1 MFEQKKFLKDI
12 AGLPEDIIIENERG
26 ISFLGYPF
34 FSSKLL
40 LPHVDPSNF
49 QIINLEDR
57 LLKNISNEFI
67 HSIGDLYPLTKNE
80 SKCCVN
86 STVKWFV
93 LMDFKDKL
101 DMDDQGWLYSWHFN
115 SLRWK
120 SKHGVVRRR
129 VWVKLPDTC
138 CPIHSSNAKAST
150 LPPVSSYASSV
161 NASFVTANNDEGIL
175 LSELKLQII
184 DRKKFELLDRYYET
198 GEITEQSLQ
207 EEEFRNKLQD
217 CFQYNE
223 SKQKFIDDWLPS
235 KLS

>member
-12 AGLPEDIIIENERG
+12 EGLPEDIIIENQRG

-40 LPHVDPSNF
+40 FARVDPSNF

-57 LLKNISNEFI
+57 LLKNISNEFV
-67 HSIGDLYPLTKNE
+67 HSIADLYPLTKTE

-115 SLRWK
+115 SFRWK
-120 SKHGVVRRR
+120 SKHGIVRRR

-138 CPIHSSNAKAST
+138 CPVHNSKTIVSS
-150 LPPVSSYASSV
+150 LPVSSHPSSV
-161 NASFVTANNDEGIL
+161 NISFVTANNDEGTL
-175 LSELKLQII
+175 LDELKLQII
-184 DRKKFELLDRYYET
+184 DRKKFELLDKYYET
-198 GEITEQSLQ
+198 GDITKQSLQ
-207 EEEFRNKLQD
+207 EEAFRNKLQD

-223 SKQKFIDDWLPS
+223 SKQKFIDDWLPN